1 MTGTARCRCSQRKP
15 LKQMIISINRKS
27 SGRFSMEQV
36 EGCSNTNN
44 RPIMQVPATLEGGVY
59 DGLILKGEAGAGG
72 HRVRN
77 DGLEIGQIR
86 ALRWEGWE
94 SSDQRAK
101 WTFGRLWPGRLGAA
115 K

>member
-1 MTGTARCRCSQRKP
+1 
-15 LKQMIISINRKS
+15 
-27 SGRFSMEQV
+27 MEKV
-36 EGCSNTNN
+36 EGCSNTSN
-44 RPIMQVPATLEGGVY
+44 RPIMQVPATLEGGVH

-94 SSDQRAK
+94 SSDQSAK